1 MAIIKKY
8 AEVLTQ
14 PLTSYT
20 TFVNDTAPNSTYF
33 RITEFKD
40 TLTGG
45 KNGFLIEGSEH
56 LKETTE
62 IKIQILDV
70 DGKPVYYEPG
80 NGIPEYYEGNSKI
93 IAVYVYETTPIGQGK
108 ITILGELK
116 TYIDESGVV
125 RDVPEDWAG
134 VYNCKWERT
143 FQINK
148 LLSNED
154 KVRFY
159 KRPRVII
166 NEIVKPIFS
175 NIVTPIT
182 QTGYVDGFAQTP
194 SSGERL
200 AGFTLPTNYLLQINE
215 NVSAW
220 TGSVVGSTISLPNLN
235 FSSVVDDV
243 ISNKDITITTPYT
256 ENGIVK
262 DISNQ
267 QYSVTFNYVEG
278 IDNLKTALTGSFAK
292 ITLRD
297 LTTFVGDVARV
308 KIFRKSQSDLADYQF
323 IQEIQLESNEILT
336 DLESTVKNLENY
348 GIFDEVLYP
357 NYWLTSSNN
366 ITTQFNQDFLYS
378 SIKLDSN
385 GANQF
390 YTSKS
395 LELTTDAEYTLGF
408 NVRLAQ
414 NLSSENYVK
423 VYLSGSRQT
432 TYNNVTSTI
441 GVKKDI
447 VTITSDNSVLQKSQL
462 NSNFKA
468 EEIDDAK
475 LYFEVKGNGWY
486 VSDVSLRASQETS
499 YSPDEITFIQPI
511 PRTLPAETFNFL
523 FQFYDINNNYIPVIV
538 EANKTFDGGNLNP
551 IQKSLELIPSSLY
564 FQFDSGSGNG
574 NPLPP
579 TVISF
584 DVVKNYLTGSVTFT
598 SRSFDFFSNELSS
611 SQYSTTVTPGYNWW
625 QFPGLLNDI
634 NTDSPY
640 LTVQNFTGS
649 RDPQLEDIVVQFIEY
664 TAECEGVEDSIII
677 TRVIDGKGGVNYEIR
692 PYNGTVIRNSSSSS
706 SLEVQ
711 AIRIDGV
718 NEINL
723 RSGLPAGRS
732 AVQLHV
738 QSGSTY
744 ITLTEASSS
753 GFVRG
758 LSAGTTGSGQLNYN
772 AIFRRESIDAQRTL
786 YLIPSGSA
794 NPSAS
799 ILTTLTLTDLLDGL
813 DAGVVLYDADTFTI
827 NPRLTN
833 IFTPISSS
841 ATASF
846 YKRGT
851 TEGPI
856 SASIEVYP
864 SMSINADFVPEYWM
878 YYVTNSVNREISV
891 VAYDEK
897 GYIIP
902 STPINQYVG
911 SPLTQSKQLL
921 VNFTYTEEFTSAS
934 VSVDK
939 LFTIVP
945 EGKPGDESIVFE
957 VVPSSVTVQANSRG
971 IVTDYS
977 STITDV
983 KLKQGSRY
991 LIFTSSRE
999 PGTFHIA
1006 TGSIIGN
1013 NITPGGIYFDNL
1025 YTQSLILS
1033 ASSNMTDL
1041 SASIE
1046 LPLEIQPYYTSSVYT
1061 ASVFQNVT
1069 KVLDGAPPIEI
1080 IISPLA
1086 INLSSD
1092 EVGYISDYSNARTT
1106 LRVREGDDYL
1116 TYTTSSTSPGSWR
1129 VQYISGSNI
1138 QTASLESLVSSSTDT
1153 AVANFTSF
1161 EYPHISASAVYGI
1174 RVYPYALG
1182 AGHTYTSSLYERT
1195 QLFTKN
1201 VSQAA
1206 ARSVTL
1212 TSTSE
1217 TVNFD
1222 GDGVVVSP
1230 EGDITL
1236 TATAFNMTGSAFY
1249 EFYKDS
1255 VQYSSIQSSN
1265 TFTISSGD
1273 ATSPGQIATWRVDV
1287 RDGSNSA
1294 AATIRAQAQITISG
1308 IKAGGESYS
1317 VNVTNEVASLVGDV
1331 WELNTTGSNTQIVA
1345 TKGDTQLTHVNSFS
1359 PPTLDLNGDPIGSL
1373 GEYQVTIQ
1381 SKPNYITL
1389 PNSLVSG
1396 SIVPTVNNIATIGD
1410 IVSWNQWGNNTNAE
1424 IVYKIDIE
1432 NGRQILF
1439 KTQSLSIQFNPYG
1452 PYSTQLSNENSSIV
1466 YKVSGEVELGNTGN
1480 TIRGFRGDTELTNS
1494 SSFANPQTDAFGNTG
1509 YKNQYNVSIHNVSA
1523 NLDLA
1528 GALVSGSYLTG
1539 NPATIGQLDS
1549 WGSPESIAVA
1559 QIVYR
1564 INCEGRES
1572 LYKTQSLSIQYEGNT
1587 GPGIVMRGLW
1597 NEVTDYIGSV
1607 ETTNYRRDAIIFP
1620 DPSGSSGAT
1629 HYWAALSGSGPS
1641 GAGAQ
1646 LPTSP
1651 TSPSYVD
1658 TSYWQYLGE
1667 QDFFVSAKIAIFE
1680 ESFVKN
1686 TINVG
1691 NNPGSAFANVVIAG
1705 GRTDPYISIG
1715 QNGTVGAS
1723 GDQTTPGVIG
1733 YDRGGIFLGVYEGGA
1748 TTSGRFSIMTQPG
1761 GASTAGLLWDGDTLT
1776 IIGSIRQTEPGVPE
1790 GSFRGA
1796 WADTIDYWIDDTVT
1810 YNGASYIA
1818 TTNHTSTNDTNINTG
1833 RPEYATNS
1841 WMIYANSGTSGVNGA
1856 PGANGTSGT
1865 SGAAGSVGPGVVFRG
1880 PFSTGSVY
1888 YKSTT
1893 RTDVVQQAAG
1903 GSNYWLATNAAL
1915 NNQSGSNWGVP
1926 SPSSSNWQ
1934 SFGAEFSSIAT
1945 GTIISEQSFVQS
1957 TLNVGTNTQG
1967 SSANIAIVGGS
1978 AQPYISIGQGTQ
1990 GYGRPG
1996 IFLGNDSNNY
2006 RLSLVNNESTSS
2018 AAYRYLRWNGTG
2030 LELRG
2035 SVEALDGVIG
2045 SWRIVG
2051 NTIQSANDSII
2062 LDADDESITV
2072 YDSTDTLRFQ
2082 ANADTSLPSLSAAT
2096 NGSTFFSGSTLLS
2109 KTSFNGAN
2117 IDETSLYFFQQS
2129 NFTTGAAGKYVIK
2142 YIYNPSSNLSYANA
2156 QGFGNSYLTFQLVLA
2171 PLVGGNPDLSNL
2183 YSGNSISAFAY
2194 GSMDEDNFRSVVGD
2208 TQILM
2213 GDGSIKL
2220 AKDIEQWDD
2229 ILAWDSENEKFVSTK
2244 VSKVSSRKVF
2254 ETYKVKVF
2262 GKELE
2267 VSDTHTFWVEGEND
2281 ELSVLELIP
2290 GKSKINVKVGDVIE
2304 TKVVD
2309 SVEIISGDKE
2319 VYSLSVPKYVNYVS
2333 NDIISHNVFYYAVYD
2348 VSYIQRPTTFVL
2360 SPSLAATTQY
2370 RIGLRISYEI
2380 NSLDTSGEPYYQT
2393 SFASVV
2399 ANIGTSTGA
2408 SYQLVSAGTVANGGG
2423 FQSVTSNT
2431 AYIKHDSTITSYP
2444 TDTYSSYQ
2452 GGMTGDTLRLRKGD
2466 DDDNTILSI
2475 TNVGT
2480 SGNFTAISVSNG
2492 AGTIGLGGNPV
2503 TLGESGTFSA
2513 SGAIRIGNNG
2523 TRGGLYMVNPPTDGS
2538 IGGQTYRDLR
2548 MSITAGAYEYR
2559 VFRDGPS
2566 SRRYKKEIEDWT
2578 QYDNLL
2584 DKIQQVK
2591 VKEYRYSN
2599 ADENSEYPKV
2609 VGLIAEDLHDVGL
2622 TQLIGYSDIIG
2633 NDGEVI
2639 GKQPEDLDNRNILW
2653 ATWAGMTALIDKVK
2667 QMEAQMSSSLG
2678 L

>member
-14 PLTSYT
+14 PLSSYV
-20 TFVNDTAPNSTYF
+20 TFVNDDAPNSTYF

-40 TLTGG
+40 TFTGG

-62 IKIQILDV
+62 IKLQILDV
-70 DGKPVYYEPG
+70 EGNPVYYEPG

-93 IAVYVYETTPIGQGK
+93 VAVYVYENTPIGLGK
-108 ITILGELK
+108 ITVLGELK
-116 TYIDESGVV
+116 TYIDENGIV
-125 RDVPEDWAG
+125 RDIPENWAG

-143 FQINK
+143 FTINK

-159 KRPRVII
+159 KRPKVVIE
-166 NEIVKPIFS
+166 EIVKPIFS
-175 NIVTPIT
+175 NIVTAVT
-182 QTGYVDGFAQTP
+182 QTGTVDGFAQTP
-194 SSGERL
+194 ASGEKL
-200 AGFTLPTNYLLQINE
+200 AGFTLPTNYLLQIN
-215 NVSAW
+215 NNATAW
-220 TGSVVGSTISLPNLN
+220 TGSIVGSTINLTN
-235 FSSVVDDV
+235 LGFSSVVDDV

-267 QYSVTFNYVEG
+267 PYSITFNYVEG

-292 ITLRD
+292 INLRD

-348 GIFDEVLYP
+348 GTFDEVLYP

-366 ITTQFNQDFLYS
+366 ITTEFNQDFLYS
-378 SIKLDSN
+378 SIKLNSN
-385 GANQF
+385 GTNQF
-390 YTSKS
+390 FTSKS
-395 LELTTDAEYTLGF
+395 LSLTTDTEYTLGF
-408 NVRLAQ
+408 NIRLAQ
-414 NLSSENYVK
+414 NISSDNYVK

-441 GVKKDI
+441 GVRKDI

-462 NSNFKA
+462 SSNFKA
-468 EEIDDAK
+468 DEINNAK

-538 EANKTFDGGNLNP
+538 EASKTFDGGNLNP

-579 TVISF
+579 TVITF
-584 DVVKNYLTGSVTFT
+584 DVIKNYLTGSVTFT
-598 SRSFDFFSNELSS
+598 SRSFDFFNNELSS
-611 SQYSTTVTPGYNWW
+611 SQYSYTVTPGYNWY
-625 QFPGLLNDI
+625 QFPGLLNDL

-664 TAECEGVEDSIII
+664 TAECEGVEDSVII

-692 PYNGTVIRNSSSSS
+692 PYNGTVIRNSNPSS

-711 AIRIDGV
+711 SIRIDGV

-744 ITLTEASSS
+744 ITLQDASNKN
-753 GFVRG
+753 FVKG
-758 LSAGTTGSGQLNYN
+758 LSAGVTGSGELNYN
-772 AIFRRESIDAQRTL
+772 AVFKRESIDGQRTL
-786 YLIPSGSA
+786 YLIPSGST
-794 NPSAS
+794 NLSAS
-799 ILTTLTLTDLLDGL
+799 ILTTLTLTDLLDGI
-813 DAGVVLYDADTFTI
+813 DAGVVLFDADTFTI

-833 IFTPISSS
+833 TFTPISSS

-856 SASIEVYP
+856 SASIEVFP
-864 SMSINADFVPEYWM
+864 SMSINSDFVPEYWM
-878 YYVTNSVNREISV
+878 YYVTNSVNPEISV
-891 VAYDEK
+891 IAYDEK
-897 GYIIP
+897 GFVIP
-902 STPINQYVG
+902 STPYNQFIG
-911 SPLTQSKQLL
+911 LPTTQSKQLL

-957 VVPSSVTVQANSRG
+957 VVPSSVTLQANSRG
-971 IVTDYS
+971 FVTDYS
-977 STITDV
+977 PTITDV

-1013 NITPGGIYFDNL
+1013 NITAGNVYFDNL

-1046 LPLEIQPYYTSSVYT
+1046 LPLEIQPYYTSSIYT
-1061 ASVFQNVT
+1061 ASVFQNIT

-1080 IISPLA
+1080 VISPLSA
-1086 INLSSD
+1086 NISAD
-1092 EVGYISDYSNARTT
+1092 EVGYVSDYANARTT
-1106 LRVREGDDYL
+1106 IRVREGSDYL
-1116 TYTTSSTSPGSWR
+1116 TFTTSSTSPGSWR

-1138 QTASLESLVSSSTDT
+1138 QTASLQGLLTSSTDT
-1153 AVANFTSF
+1153 AVANFQRF
-1161 EYPHISASAVYGI
+1161 DFPHVSASAVYGI

-1182 AGHTYTSSLYERT
+1182 AGHQYTSSLYERT

-1201 VSQAA
+1201 VAQPA

-1222 GDGVVVSP
+1222 GDGVVVTP

-1249 EFYKDS
+1249 QFYKDS
-1255 VQYSSIQSSN
+1255 VQYSSIQSTN

-1294 AATIRAQAQITISG
+1294 SATVRAQAQITISG
-1308 IKAGGESYS
+1308 IKAGAEAYA

-1331 WELNTTGSNTQIVA
+1331 WELNTTGSNTQIV
-1345 TKGDTQLTHVNSFS
+1345 TIKGSEQLTHVNSFS
-1359 PPTLDLNGDPIGSL
+1359 APTLDLNGDPIGSL

-1389 PNSLVSG
+1389 PGGLVSG
-1396 SIVPTVNNIATIGD
+1396 SIVPTVGGIATIGD
-1410 IVSWNQWGNNTNAE
+1410 VVSWNQWGNNTNAE
-1424 IVYKIDIE
+1424 IVYKINIE
-1432 NGRQILF
+1432 GGRQILY

-1452 PYSTQLSNENSSIV
+1452 PYSGQLSNENSSVV
-1466 YKVSGEVELGNTGN
+1466 YKVSGEIELQNTGN
-1480 TIRGFRGDTELTNS
+1480 TIRGFRGDTELVNS
-1494 SSFANPQTDAFGNTG
+1494 SSFTNPQTDAFGNTG

-1539 NPATIGQLDS
+1539 NPASIAQLDS

-1564 INCEGRES
+1564 IDCEGREN

-1629 HYWAALSGSGPS
+1629 HYWAALSGSGP
-1641 GAGAQ
+1641 AGVGPQ

-1723 GDQTTPGVIG
+1723 GDQTSNGVIG

-1748 TTSGRFSIMTQPG
+1748 TTSGRFSIKTQPG

-1776 IIGSIRQTEPGVPE
+1776 IIGAIRQTTPGVPE
-1790 GSFRGA
+1790 GEFRGA
-1796 WADTIDYWIDDTVT
+1796 WVGSPATQYYVDDTVT
-1810 YNGASYIA
+1810 FNGASYICTVA
-1818 TTNHTSTNDTNINTG
+1818 HTSTNGTGNTG
-1833 RPEYATNS
+1833 YPDQSIYWMVYA
-1841 WMIYANSGTSGVNGA
+1841 ASGTSGVNGA

-1888 YKSTT
+1888 FKSST

-1903 GSNYWLATNAAL
+1903 GSNYWLASNAAL
-1915 NNQSGSNWGVP
+1915 NNQSGSSWGVP
-1926 SPSSSNWQ
+1926 SPSSSNWT

-1945 GTIISEQSFVQS
+1945 GTIISEQSYVQS
-1957 TLNVGTNTQG
+1957 VLNVGTNTAG
-1967 SSANIAIVGGS
+1967 STANIAIVGGTQ
-1978 AQPYISIGQGTQ
+1978 QPYISIGQGTQ

-1996 IFLGNDSNNY
+1996 VFLGNDANNY
-2006 RLSLVNNESTSS
+2006 RLSLVNNEPTAS
-2018 AAYRYLRWNGTG
+2018 AAYRYLRWSGTG

-2045 SWRIVG
+2045 SWKIIG
-2051 NTIQSANDSII
+2051 NTIQSENDSIL
-2062 LDADDESITV
+2062 LDAADESITV
-2072 YDSTDTLRFQ
+2072 FDSNDTLRFQ
-2082 ANADTSLPSLSAAT
+2082 ANTDTSLPSISAAT
-2096 NGSTFFSGSTLLS
+2096 SGNSSFSSSAFFSDTTINASDDV
-2109 KTSFNGAN
+2109 FA
-2117 IDETSLYFFQQS
+2117 EERYYWCQS
-2129 NFTTGAAGKYVIK
+2129 NFTTGAAGKYLIK
-2142 YIYNPSSNLSYANA
+2142 YIYNPSTLPTFASAE
-2156 QGFGNSYLTFQLVLA
+2156 GFAYSSVTYTIVVA
-2171 PLVGGNPDLSNL
+2171 PLSGGNPDVNNA
-2183 YSGNSISAFAY
+2183 YFGNSAGAYAY
-2194 GSMDEDNFRSVVGD
+2194 GSMEEDNFRSVIGD
-2208 TQILM
+2208 TEILM
-2213 GDGSIKL
+2213 SDGSTKL
-2220 AKDIEQWDD
+2220 AKDIEKWDE
-2229 ILAWDSENEKFVSTK
+2229 ILAWDNELKQFVSAK
-2244 VSKVSSRKVF
+2244 ISNVSYREVS
-2254 ETYKVKVF
+2254 ETYKVKI
-2262 GKELE
+2262 GSYELE
-2267 VSDTHTFWVEGEND
+2267 VSDTHTFWVDGEVD
-2281 ELSVLELIP
+2281 ELSVLELVP
-2290 GKSKINVKVGDVIE
+2290 GKSKINVKVGDIIE
-2304 TKVVD
+2304 QKVVD
-2309 SVEIISGDKE
+2309 SIEVIDGGNE
-2319 VYSLSVPKYVNYVS
+2319 VYSFSVPKYLNYVS
-2333 NDIISHNVFYYAVYD
+2333 NNIISHNVIYTAVYD
-2348 VSYIQRPTTFVL
+2348 IDYLPKPLTFVV
-2360 SPSLAATTQY
+2360 SPSLAASTSY
-2370 RIGLRISYEI
+2370 RIGLKTTHTLE
-2380 NSLDTSGEPYYQT
+2380 SLDTGGSPYFAT
-2393 SFASVV
+2393 SRATAQ
-2399 ANIGTSTGA
+2399 ANIGTSTSV
-2408 SYQLVSAGTVANGGG
+2408 SYQLVSAGTIANGGG
-2423 FQSVTSNT
+2423 FQTVTTST
-2431 AYIKHDSTITSYP
+2431 AYLRHDATISSYP
-2444 TDTYSSYQ
+2444 TDNYNSYK
-2452 GGMTGDTLRLRKGD
+2452 GGFTGDTLRLRKDSGD
-2466 DDDNTILSI
+2466 SDTILTI
-2475 TNVGT
+2475 QNIGT
-2480 SGNFTAISVSNG
+2480 SGAFTAINVVSG
-2492 AGTIGLGGNPV
+2492 AGTVAFNGNRV
-2503 TLGESGTFSA
+2503 TLGGAGTFA
-2513 SGAIRIGNNG
+2513 SDGAIRVGNSSAIYFVSP
-2523 TRGGLYMVNPPTDGS
+2523 LTDGS
-2538 IGGQTYRDLR
+2538 VGGQTYRDVR
-2548 MSITAGAYEYR
+2548 MSISAGTYEWR
-2559 VFRDGPS
+2559 MFRDGPS
-2566 SRRYKKEIEDWT
+2566 SRRYKKEIEDWNS
-2578 QYDNLL
+2578 YPDLL
-2584 DKIQQVK
+2584 DKIEKVR
-2591 VKEYRYSN
+2591 VKEFRYIE
-2599 ADENSEYPKV
+2599 ADPNSEYPKKLS
-2609 VGLIAEDLHDVGL
+2609 LIAEDLYDAGL
-2622 TQLIGYSDIIG
+2622 TDLIGYSDVTG
-2633 NDGEVI
+2633 SNGEVI
-2639 GKQPEDLDNRNILW
+2639 GQQPEDLDNRNILW
-2653 ATWAGMTALIDKVK
+2653 AVWGGINALISKVK
-2667 QMEAQMSSSLG
+2667 QMESQMSSSLG

>member
-8 AEVLTQ
+8 AEVLSQ

-20 TFVNDTAPNSTYF
+20 TFVNDDAPNSTYF
-33 RITEFKD
+33 RVTEFKD
-40 TLTGG
+40 TFTGG

-70 DGKPVYYEPG
+70 EGNPVYYEPG

-93 IAVYVYETTPIGQGK
+93 IAVYVYETTPIGLGK

-116 TYIDESGVV
+116 TYIDETGIV

-143 FQINK
+143 FTINK
-148 LLSNED
+148 LISNED

-159 KRPRVII
+159 KRPKVII

-175 NIVTPIT
+175 NIVTAVT

-194 SSGERL
+194 SAGERL
-200 AGFTLPTNYLLQINE
+200 TGFTLPTNYLLQIN
-215 NVSAW
+215 NSATAW
-220 TGSVVGSTISLPNLN
+220 TGSVVGSTINLTNLN

-267 QYSVTFNYVEG
+267 PYSVTFNYVEG

-297 LTTFVGDVARV
+297 LTTFVGDAARV

-323 IQEIQLESNEILT
+323 IQEIQLESNEILV
-336 DLESTVKNLENY
+336 DLESTTKNLENY
-348 GIFDEVLYP
+348 GVFDEVLYP

-366 ITTQFNQDFLYS
+366 ITTEFNQDVLYS
-378 SIKLDSN
+378 SIKLDSL
-385 GANQF
+385 GANEF

-395 LELTTDAEYTLGF
+395 LSLTTDAEYTLGF

-414 NLSSENYVK
+414 NISSDNYIK
-423 VYLSGSRQT
+423 VYLSGSKQT

-441 GVKKDI
+441 GVKKNI
-447 VTITSDNSVLQKSQL
+447 VSITSDNSVLQKSQL
-462 NSNFKA
+462 SSNFKA
-468 EEIDDAK
+468 EEIDDAR

-511 PRTLPAETFNFL
+511 PRTLPAETFTFL

-538 EANKTFDGGNLNP
+538 EESKTFDGGNLNP

-584 DVVKNYLTGSVTFT
+584 DVVKSYLTGSVTFT
-598 SRSFDFFSNELSS
+598 SRSFDFFNNELSS
-611 SQYSTTVTPGYNWW
+611 SQYSATVTPGYSWW
-625 QFPGLLNDI
+625 QFPGLLSDI
-634 NTDSPY
+634 NSDSPY

-664 TAECEGVEDSIII
+664 TAQCEGVEDSVII

-692 PYNGTVIRNSSSSS
+692 PYSGTVIRNSNPSS

-744 ITLTEASSS
+744 ITLQEASNKN
-753 GFVRG
+753 FVKG
-758 LSAGTTGSGQLNYN
+758 LSAGLTGSGQLNYN
-772 AIFRRESIDAQRTL
+772 AIFKRESIDTQRTL

-799 ILTTLTLTDLLDGL
+799 ILTTLTLTDLLDGI
-813 DAGVVLYDADTFTI
+813 DAGVVLFDADTFTI

-833 IFTPISSS
+833 TFTPISSS

-856 SASIEVYP
+856 SASIEVFP
-864 SMSINADFVPEYWM
+864 SMSVNSDFVSEYWM
-878 YYVTNSVNREISV
+878 YYVTNSVNPEISV
-891 VAYDEK
+891 VAYDER
-897 GYIIP
+897 GNVIP
-902 STPINQYVG
+902 STPINQYIG

-957 VVPSSVTVQANSRG
+957 VTPSSVTLQANSRG

-991 LIFTSSRE
+991 LIFTSSRQ

-1006 TGSIIGN
+1006 TGSMVGR
-1013 NITPGGIYFDNL
+1013 NITPGNVYFDNL
-1025 YTQSLILS
+1025 YTQSLIVS
-1033 ASSNMTDL
+1033 ASTNMTDL

-1080 IISPLA
+1080 ILSPLSV
-1086 INLSSD
+1086 NLTSD
-1092 EVGYISDYSNARTT
+1092 EVGNISDYSNAVTT
-1106 LRVREGDDYL
+1106 LKVREGDDYL
-1116 TYTTSSTSPGSWR
+1116 TYTTSSTIPGSWR

-1138 QTASLESLVSSSTDT
+1138 QTASLQSLITSSTDT
-1153 AVANFTSF
+1153 AVVNFTAF
-1161 EYPHISASAVYGI
+1161 EYPHVSASALYNI

-1182 AGHTYTSSLYERT
+1182 KGHTYTSSLYERT
-1195 QLFTKN
+1195 QFFTKN
-1201 VSQAA
+1201 VAQSA
-1206 ARSVTL
+1206 ARTVTL

-1217 TVNFD
+1217 VVNFD

-1236 TATAFNMTGSAFY
+1236 TAIAFNTTGSAFY

-1255 VQYSSIQSSN
+1255 VQYSPIQSSN

-1273 ATSPGQIATWRVDV
+1273 ATSPGQTATWRVDV
-1287 RDGSNSA
+1287 RDGSNLVTA
-1294 AATIRAQAQITISG
+1294 PVRAQAQITISG
-1308 IKAGGESYS
+1308 IKAGAGAYAA
-1317 VNVTNEVASLVGDV
+1317 NVTNEVASLVGDV

-1345 TKGDTQLTHVNSFS
+1345 IKGAEQLTHVNSFS

-1381 SKPNYITL
+1381 SKPAYITL
-1389 PNSLVSG
+1389 PGGLASG
-1396 SIVPTVNNIATIGD
+1396 SIVPTVGGIATIGD
-1410 IVSWNQWGNNTNAE
+1410 VVSWNQWGNNTNAE
-1424 IVYKIDIE
+1424 IVYKIDME
-1432 NGRQILF
+1432 DGRQILY

-1452 PYSTQLSNENSSIV
+1452 PYSGQLSNENSSIV
-1466 YKVSGEVELGNTGN
+1466 YRVSGEVELENTSN

-1528 GALVSGSYLTG
+1528 GAIVSGSYLSG
-1539 NPATIGQLDS
+1539 NPATIGQLDG

-1564 INCEGRES
+1564 IDCEGREN

-1620 DPSGSSGAT
+1620 DPSGSSGDT

-1641 GAGAQ
+1641 GVGFQ

-1658 TSYWQYLGE
+1658 TSYWQYLGQ

-1705 GRTDPYISIG
+1705 GRTDPYFAIG
-1715 QNGTVGAS
+1715 QSGTVGTS
-1723 GDQTTPGVIG
+1723 GNQTSAGVIG
-1733 YDRGGIFLGVYEGGA
+1733 YDRPGIFLGMYEGGGSG
-1748 TTSGRFSIMTQPG
+1748 TTGRFSIKSAG
-1761 GASTAGLLWDGDTLT
+1761 GTSGTRGLLWDGSTLT
-1776 IIGSIRQTEPGVPE
+1776 IIGAIRQVEPGVPE
-1790 GSFRGA
+1790 GSFRGI
-1796 WADTIDYWIDDTVT
+1796 WNDGEQYYIDDTVIFDSST
-1810 YNGASYIA
+1810 YIC
-1818 TTNHTSTNDTNINTG
+1818 TVNHTSTNDLDVNTG
-1833 RPEYATNS
+1833 EPPTATNS
-1841 WMIYANSGTSGVNGA
+1841 WLISAASGTSGVNGA

-1915 NNQSGSNWGVP
+1915 NNQSGSSWGVP

-1945 GTIISEQSFVQS
+1945 GTIISEQSFVQN
-1957 TLNVGTNTQG
+1957 TLNVGTNIQG

-1990 GYGRPG
+1990 GYSRTG
-1996 IFLGNDSNNY
+1996 IFIGNDSNNF
-2006 RLSLVNNESTSS
+2006 RLSLVNNEPTAS

-2051 NTIQSANDSII
+2051 NTIQSSNDSII
-2062 LDADDESITV
+2062 LDADDESVSV

-2082 ANADTSLPSLSAAT
+2082 ANADTDLPSLSAAT
-2096 NGSTFFSGSTLLS
+2096 SGTTSFSGSSFFS
-2109 KTSFNGAN
+2109 KTSFNGSN
-2117 IDETSLYFFQQS
+2117 IDESAFYYFQPS
-2129 NFTTGAAGKYVIK
+2129 FTTGAAGKYVIK
-2142 YIYNPSSNLSYANA
+2142 YVYNPSTLSSYANA
-2156 QGFGNSYLTFQLVLA
+2156 TGFGNSYLVFQLVLA
-2171 PLVGGNPDLSNL
+2171 PLSGGNPDLGNL
-2183 YSGNSISAFAY
+2183 YYGNTANAFAY
-2194 GSMDEDNFRSVVGD
+2194 GSMSEDDFRSVIG
-2208 TQILM
+2208 TTKILM
-2213 GDGSIKL
+2213 GDGSIKF
-2220 AKDIEQWDD
+2220 AKDIEQWDE
-2229 ILAWDSENEKFVSTK
+2229 ILAWDSENQKFVSTK
-2244 VSKVSSRKVF
+2244 VSKISSREVN
-2254 ETYKVKVF
+2254 ETYKVKV
-2262 GKELE
+2262 GGNELE
-2267 VSDTHTFWVEGEND
+2267 VSDTHTFWVEGETD
-2281 ELSVLELIP
+2281 ELCVLELIP
-2290 GKSKINVKVGDVIE
+2290 GKSKINVKVGDLIEQKIVESVEVIE
-2304 TKVVD
+2304 QPN
-2309 SVEIISGDKE
+2309 E

-2333 NDIISHNVFYYAVYD
+2333 NDIISHNVFYYAEYD
-2348 VSYIQRPTTFVL
+2348 VAYIQKPLTFVV
-2360 SPSLAATTQY
+2360 SPNLAASTQY
-2370 RIGLRISYEI
+2370 RIGLAVSYEI
-2380 NSLDTSGEPYYQT
+2380 NSIDTSGTPYFQN
-2393 SFASVV
+2393 SQASVQ
-2399 ANIGTSTGA
+2399 ANIGTSTSA
-2408 SYQLVSAGTVANGGG
+2408 TYQLVSAGTVANGGG
-2423 FQSVTSNT
+2423 FQTVTTNA
-2431 AYIKHDSTITSYP
+2431 AYLRHDSTITTYP
-2444 TDTYSSYQ
+2444 TTYYTSYR
-2452 GGMTGDTLRLRKGD
+2452 GGISGDTLRLRKDSGD
-2466 DDDNTILSI
+2466 DTTILKI
-2475 TNVGT
+2475 QNIGT
-2480 SGNFTAISVSNG
+2480 SGTFTAIDVVSG
-2492 AGTIGLGGNPV
+2492 AGTVAINGNPM

-2513 SGAIRIGNNG
+2513 SGAIRSGNNG
-2523 TRGGLYMVNPPTDGS
+2523 TRGGLYLVNPPTDGS
-2538 IGGQTYRDLR
+2538 VGGQTYRDVR
-2548 MSITAGAYEYR
+2548 MSISAGAWEFR

-2566 SRRYKKEIEDWT
+2566 SRRYKKEIEDWKS
-2578 QYDNLL
+2578 YPDLL
-2584 DKIQQVK
+2584 EKLQQVR
-2591 VKEYRYSN
+2591 VKEFRYTE
-2599 ADENSEYPKV
+2599 ADPNSEYPKKLA
-2609 VGLIAEDLHDVGL
+2609 LIAEDLHDVGL
-2622 TQLIGYSDIIG
+2622 TDLIGYSDITDSDGQIIG
-2633 NDGEVI
+2633 Q
-2639 GKQPEDLDNRNILW
+2639 QPEDLDNRNILW
-2653 ATWAGMTALIDKVK
+2653 AVWAGVNTLIDKVK
-2667 QMEAQMSSSLG
+2667 QMESQMSSSLG